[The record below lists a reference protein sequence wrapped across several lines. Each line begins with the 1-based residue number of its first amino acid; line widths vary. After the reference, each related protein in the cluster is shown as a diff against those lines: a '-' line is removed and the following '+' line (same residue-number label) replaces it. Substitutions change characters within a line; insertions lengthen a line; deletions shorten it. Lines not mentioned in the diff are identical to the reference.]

1 MERLKG
7 SLPESGMRHFTEVSV
22 DTLPTKF
29 SRQTV
34 EGGGERC
41 LRSPK
46 CAPPHA
52 PAGSH
57 LADIAQPAPPGDD
70 HNPGELTLSVPIWWA
85 ENDQAP
91 ESDRLLRLGW
101 DADRDAEFAAIADG
115 TLLPGR
121 IARVDRGICSVF
133 AADGVHRAGVPV
145 RFPPPAVGDWTA
157 LRPAVSGG
165 DDAVLRLLLERRT
178 GFTRQASGE
187 ETIEQVVAANV
198 DVVLLVNALDQRF
211 SLRRLERYL
220 TLGWQSGAQPVILLT
235 KTDLCEDVE
244 AVVAEAETIAFGV
257 PVHAISAATGENLDL
272 LDRYLSANRTV
283 ALLGLSGAG
292 KSTLVNRLIGEQRLK
307 TADVRDDG
315 RGRHTTTHRELIPLP
330 GGGVLIDTPGMRA
343 VSLWEGE
350 GGGLEQAFSD
360 VQELAA
366 QCKFA
371 DCRHEQEPGCAVI
384 AAVTAGTLPADRLE
398 SYNKLLREMRFQE
411 IKQDKRAHSDERKRW
426 RTLNKAMR
434 NASRPRG
441 E

>member
-1 MERLKG
+1 M
-7 SLPESGMRHFTEVSV
+7 
-22 DTLPTKF
+22 
-29 SRQTV
+29 
-34 EGGGERC
+34 
-41 LRSPK
+41 
-46 CAPPHA
+46 
-52 PAGSH
+52 
-57 LADIAQPAPPGDD
+57 
-70 HNPGELTLSVPIWWA
+70 SVPIWWA
-85 ENDQAP
+85 ESDTAP

-101 DADRDAEFAAIADG
+101 DADRDAEFEAIDDR
-115 TLLPGR
+115 TLVPGR
-121 IARVDRGICSVF
+121 IARVDRGICTVF
-133 AADGVHRAGVPV
+133 AADGVHRAGIPP
-145 RFPPPAVGDWTA
+145 RFPSPAVGDWA
-157 LRPAVSGG
+157 VFRPAVAGG
-165 DDAVLRLLLERRT
+165 DDAVLRQLLTRRT

-187 ETIEQVVAANV
+187 ETIEQVVAANI

-235 KTDLCEDVE
+235 KTDLCDDVE
-244 AVVAEAETIAFGV
+244 AAIAEAESVAFGA
-257 PVHAISAATGENLDL
+257 PVHAISATTGYNLDV

-292 KSTLVNRLIGEQRLK
+292 KSTLVNRLIGEQRLRVQ
-307 TADVRDDG
+307 DVRDDG

-330 GGGVLIDTPGMRA
+330 GGGVLVDTPGMRA
-343 VSLWEGE
+343 VSLWDGDS
-350 GGGLEQAFSD
+350 GGLEQTFSD
-360 VQELAA
+360 VQELAG

-411 IKQDKRAHSDERKRW
+411 IKQDKRARSDERKRW

-434 NASRPRG
+434 NSSRPRG